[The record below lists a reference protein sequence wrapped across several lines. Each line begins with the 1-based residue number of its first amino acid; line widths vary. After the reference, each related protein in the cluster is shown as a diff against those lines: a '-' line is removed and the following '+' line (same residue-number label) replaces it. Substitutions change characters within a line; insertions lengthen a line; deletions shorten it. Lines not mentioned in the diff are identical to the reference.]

1 MPQNT
6 VGLIGG
12 LVTVPVHR
20 LARVVLFSC
29 NEADVG
35 YFREGIGE
43 IV

>member
-1 MPQNT
+1 M
-6 VGLIGG
+6 VWRFAA
-12 LVTVPVHR
+12 VPVHR